1 MNLGAKSPEGVGNF
15 YAFSETSTKLEYWRE
30 NYTYCNNNSDK
41 YIFEYNN
48 PLANICGT
56 QYDAATKKLG
66 DGWKM
71 PSMYEATE
79 LLTLCTWTKETVNG
93 MEVYRVTGP
102 NGNSIIIPIVG
113 RKRQDD
119 DYKTRLELAIG
130 ESPSK
135 TSEYCYSITPIAG
148 ILKVDTMFKAWG
160 LNIRPVYTK

>member
-1 MNLGAKSPEGVGNF
+1 MTSSKALISFGF
-15 YAFSETSTKLEYWRE
+15 AFSETSTKSEYWRE
-30 NYTYCNNNSDK
+30 NYSYCNNNSDK

-48 PLANICGT
+48 PLADICGT
-56 QYDAATKKLG
+56 KYDAATKKLG

-71 PSMYEATE
+71 PSMYEANE

-93 MEVYRVTGP
+93 VQVYRVTGP

-135 TSEYCYSITPIAG
+135 TSENCYCITPIAG
-148 ILKVDTMFKAWG
+148 ELTVDTMFKAWG